1 MKRLDKTKSKSGI
14 TRAKHAAEPAVSE
27 QELRE
32 RIAQKAYELYEER
45 GPAQGSDIE
54 DWLEAEKLV
63 LAELETVSLS

>member
-14 TRAKHAAEPAVSE
+14 TRDKDAAEPAVSD

-45 GPAQGSDIE
+45 GQARGSDVE

-63 LAELETVSLS
+63 LAQLEQERHS